1 MHLHRFLPS
10 AVALG
15 CLSSLSLAQQF
26 QQVTAFPGA
35 AVWSEGVE
43 CADVDKDGDLDVFF
57 ADGDGFSSAGTQRQS
72 TLFINQLIGTG
83 PAYTFTNESVARL
96 GTNLSVGKGV
106 ITADIDGDGWVDA
119 LFANAFLT
127 DPPFLYHNR
136 GAAQPG
142 FFDQEA
148 AARGLTAAYSSGNAQ
163 FGDLDD
169 DGDLDLILNDA
180 YLGAAAGK
188 PHLFFNDGAGVFTEN
203 AAALNAPNKSAQ
215 MDVQLVDLDND
226 WDLDFVGV
234 CRAVNAG
241 GNHYVMLN
249 NGAGSFTDVSSL
261 LTAGNGNT
269 YENDLCDLD
278 GDNDAD
284 MFFVSLSGFA
294 EGAVRN
300 NMVPNGSLS
309 FTAQATFGT
318 NDDNEVAFCD
328 YDNDG
333 DYDVFIGSLGAS
345 EAVYRNNGALSF
357 TAVTGTAIQA
367 QADSSLD
374 CTFADL
380 NNDGKYDFITAQGE
394 SGAFTN
400 KFYRNTGTADTLAP
414 VITAEQIPASLPT
427 TGPWTI
433 KAKIRDQV
441 LDDGINYVRSSAE
454 YVVLPVA
461 LADSVTIQ
469 AGSFSPAVLNI
480 SAGTTV
486 TFSNASGGV
495 ESVTSA
501 TAPYVWSSG
510 NLNNGSTYSRTFVA
524 PGTYNY
530 TSAGGGFSGQIVVT
544 GTTTTVGGLHMAGQL
559 YRFRMSDNSGAAGVQ
574 LCYELRFTDWPG
586 NVRVSDARAIP
597 LASNTPGTAF
607 CFGNGSLATACPCGN
622 TGGPANGC
630 ANSANASGSRLWAL
644 GSTTPDTIV
653 FNAIGELP
661 TALTIFLQGDAI
673 NASGAVFG
681 DGVRCVAGA
690 LKRLYVKNAV
700 GGAVSA
706 PAAGDLSVSA
716 RSAALGDTIVPGTAR
731 HYQAYYR
738 DANPGFCPNPPGNTW
753 NVSNGWTL
761 NW

>member
-1 MHLHRFLPS
+1 MHIYRLMPGAL
-10 AVALG
+10 ALG
-15 CLSSLSLAQQF
+15 VFASATHAQQF
-26 QQVTAFPGA
+26 QQVTAFAGTA
-35 AVWSEGVE
+35 TWSEGVE
-43 CADVDKDGDLDVFF
+43 CADVDNDGDLDVFF
-57 ADGDGFSSAGTQRQS
+57 ADGDGFSSAGTQRQCK
-72 TLFINQLIGTG
+72 LFINQLVGTG
-83 PAYTFTNESVARL
+83 TPYSLTDESVARL
-96 GTNLSVGKGV
+96 GTFLSVGKGV
-106 ITADIDGDGWVDA
+106 VTADIDADGWVDA

-127 DPPFLYHNR
+127 DPPFLFRNR

-148 AARGLTAAYSSGNAQ
+148 AARGLTASYSSGNAQ

-169 DGDLDLILNDA
+169 DGDLDLIINDA

-188 PHLFFNDGAGVFTEN
+188 PHLFFNNGAGVFTEN
-203 AAALNAPNKSAQ
+203 AAALNAANKSTQ

-249 NGAGSFTDVSSL
+249 NGSGTFSDVSSL
-261 LTAGNGNT
+261 LAAGSGNT
-269 YENDLCDLD
+269 YEADLCDLD
-278 GDNDAD
+278 ADSDTD

-294 EGAVRN
+294 EGAVKN
-300 NMVPNGSLS
+300 NMVPNGSLT
-309 FTAQATFGT
+309 FTNQATFGA

-328 YDNDG
+328 YDVDG
-333 DYDVFIGSLGAS
+333 DYDVFIGSLGTT

-357 TAVTGTAIQA
+357 TAVTATVIQA
-367 QADSSLD
+367 QSDSTLD
-374 CTFADL
+374 CTFGDL

-394 SGAFTN
+394 SGVFTN
-400 KFYRNTGTADTLAP
+400 KFYKNTGVADTLAP
-414 VITAEQIPASLPT
+414 VVTAEQIPASLPT

-441 LDDGINYVRSSAE
+441 LDDAVNYVRASAE
-454 YVVLPVA
+454 YVVIPA
-461 LADSVTIQ
+461 AQNDAVTIQ
-469 AGSFSPAVLNI
+469 AGAFSPAVLTI
-480 SAGTTV
+480 AAGTTV
-486 TFSNASGGV
+486 TFTNSSGGTQ
-495 ESVTSA
+495 SVTSA
-501 TAPYVWSSG
+501 TAPYTWASG
-510 NLNNGSTYSRTFVA
+510 NINNGANYARTFVA

-530 TSAGGGFSGQIVVT
+530 TSSGGGFTGQIVVT
-544 GTTTTVGGLHMAGQL
+544 GSTTTVNGLHMAGQM
-559 YRFRMSDNSGAAGVQ
+559 YRFRMQDNTGAAGVQ

-586 NVRVSDARAIP
+586 NIRVSDSRAIP
-597 LASNTPGTAF
+597 LVSNTPGSAF
-607 CFGNGSLATACPCGN
+607 CYGNGSLATACPCGN

-630 ANSANASGSRLWAL
+630 ANSANSSGSRLWAT
-644 GSTTPDTIV
+644 GSTTPDTIQ

-673 NASGAVFG
+673 NANGAVFG

-706 PAAGDLSVSA
+706 PAGGDLSVSA
-716 RSAALGDTIVPGTAR
+716 RSAALGDTIPSGAQR